1 MARKRGGK
9 AGKMFKLGNLNLL
22 GIGFFFVVIYFSAT
36 VNGFIQSTWLS
47 LNLPHFGGYTT
58 IVFAALTATIFYI
71 IAKQLMAAKIL
82 RL

>member
-22 GIGFFFVVIYFSAT
+22 GIGFFFVVIYFSAA

-47 LNLPHFGGYTT
+47 LNLPDFGGYTT

>member
-9 AGKMFKLGNLNLL
+9 SGGVFKLGNLNLL
-22 GIGFFFVVIYFSAT
+22 GIGFFFAVIYFST
-36 VNGFIQSTWLS
+36 MVNGFIQSTWVS
-47 LNLPHFGGYTT
+47 LNLPDFGSYTT
-58 IVFAALTATIFYI
+58 ILFAALTATVFYI